1 MKTFTKIVL
10 WKTVNFKICTG
21 RSELKKWLCIFSSQL
36 TRFHQRYRR
45 WNQEVEKR
53 NRLFK
58 SWCWSFLFVLFFC
71 IGFCYSLPFYVSLL
85 LREGRRE
92 NSKTWLDPMDL
103 ESLVSTTC
111 TRMFPYQKMY
121 EISGRAGIWSKE
133 KGGGDIILGK
143 NN

>member
-1 MKTFTKIVL
+1 MYRAVCWTQ
-10 WKTVNFKICTG
+10 
-21 RSELKKWLCIFSSQL
+21 KWLCIFSSQL
-36 TRFHQRYRR
+36 TRFLQRYRR

-121 EISGRAGIWSKE
+121 EISGRAGFWSKE
-133 KGGGDIILGK
+133 KRRRWHNSWKKQLK
-143 NN
+143 YTAQWPKLTFHKY